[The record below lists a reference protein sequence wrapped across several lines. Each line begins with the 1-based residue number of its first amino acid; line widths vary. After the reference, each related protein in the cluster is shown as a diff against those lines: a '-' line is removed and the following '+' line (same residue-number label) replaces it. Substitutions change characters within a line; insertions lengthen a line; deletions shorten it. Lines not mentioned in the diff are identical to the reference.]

1 MIFKYLTKSF
11 YINLSIIFLIFFL
24 DRASKLYV
32 IYLDKKNLNSKL
44 FSSEFLNIDLIWN
57 EGIAFGL
64 FSFNQNNLGS
74 DIFNSAYLNI
84 VLIWNKGIAFGL
96 FSFNESHLY
105 NILSLIISIIVV
117 ILVIMSLKSH
127 GFKRYS
133 LLMIVGGALG
143 NLHDRI
149 FFNAVPDFID
159 FHIGN
164 FHWFIFN
171 VSDIF
176 ITLGVISMIV
186 LELADNKTEETK

>member
-1 MIFKYLTKSF
+1 MIFKFLSKNF
-11 YINLSIIFLIFFL
+11 YISFSIVALIYFL
-24 DRASKLYV
+24 DRLSKIYV
-32 IYLDKKNLNSKL
+32 IQLDK
-44 FSSEFLNIDLIWN
+44 
-57 EGIAFGL
+57 
-64 FSFNQNNLGS
+64 NNLGS

-96 FSFNESHLY
+96 LSFNESYFY
-105 NILSLIISIIVV
+105 NIISLLISIIIIV
-117 ILVIMSLKSH
+117 LVIMSLKSQ

-159 FHIGN
+159 FHVGN

-176 ITLGVISMIV
+176 ITLGVICMITI
-186 LELADNKTEETK
+186 ELMDKDKYGND

>member
-1 MIFKYLTKSF
+1 MIFKFFSKNF
-11 YINLSIIFLIFFL
+11 YISFSIVALIYFL
-24 DRASKLYV
+24 DRLTKTFV
-32 IYLDKKNLNSKL
+32 IQLDK
-44 FSSEFLNIDLIWN
+44 
-57 EGIAFGL
+57 
-64 FSFNQNNLGS
+64 NNLGS

-96 FSFNESHLY
+96 LSFNESHLY

-159 FHIGN
+159 FHVGN

-176 ITLGVISMIV
+176 ITLGVISMII
-186 LELADNKTEETK
+186 LELVDNKTQKEDDDKNY

>member
-1 MIFKYLTKSF
+1 MIFKFLSKNF
-11 YINLSIIFLIFFL
+11 YISFSMVASIYFL
-24 DRASKLYV
+24 DRLTKMYV
-32 IYLDKKNLNSKL
+32 IQLDK
-44 FSSEFLNIDLIWN
+44 
-57 EGIAFGL
+57 
-64 FSFNQNNLGS
+64 NNLGS

-105 NILSLIISIIVV
+105 NILSLIISIIVL
-117 ILVIMSLKSH
+117 ILVIMALKSQ

-159 FHIGN
+159 FHVGN

-176 ITLGVISMIV
+176 ITLGVIGMIV
-186 LELADNKTEETK
+186 LELVENKTEKTK

>member
-1 MIFKYLTKSF
+1 MIFKFLSKNF
-11 YINLSIIFLIFFL
+11 YISFSIVSLIYFL
-24 DRASKLYV
+24 DRLSKIYV
-32 IYLDKKNLNSKL
+32 IQLDK
-44 FSSEFLNIDLIWN
+44 
-57 EGIAFGL
+57 
-64 FSFNQNNLGS
+64 NNLGS

-96 FSFNESHLY
+96 LSFSETYLY
-105 NILSLIISIIVV
+105 NIISLIIAIIIIV
-117 ILVIMSLKSH
+117 LVIMSLKNK

-176 ITLGVISMIV
+176 ITLGVISMIIV
-186 LELADNKTEETK
+186 ELIEKDNYDNDKKI

>member
-1 MIFKYLTKSF
+1 MIFKFLSKNF
-11 YINLSIIFLIFFL
+11 YINLSIVVLIYFL
-24 DRASKLYV
+24 DRLSKIYV
-32 IYLDKKNLNSKL
+32 IQLDK
-44 FSSEFLNIDLIWN
+44 
-57 EGIAFGL
+57 
-64 FSFNQNNLGS
+64 NNLGS
-74 DIFNSAYLNI
+74 DIFNSTYLNI

-96 FSFNESHLY
+96 LSFNESYLY
-105 NILSLIISIIVV
+105 NIITLIIAIIIIVL
-117 ILVIMSLKSH
+117 IIMSLKSQ

-143 NLHDRI
+143 NLHDRF

-176 ITLGVISMIV
+176 ITFGVISMIV
-186 LELADNKTEETK
+186 LELFDNKNEKL

>member
-1 MIFKYLTKSF
+1 MIFKFLSKNF
-11 YINLSIIFLIFFL
+11 YISLLIVALIYFL
-24 DRASKLYV
+24 DRLSKIYV
-32 IYLDKKNLNSKL
+32 IQLDK
-44 FSSEFLNIDLIWN
+44 
-57 EGIAFGL
+57 
-64 FSFNQNNLGS
+64 NNLGS

-96 FSFNESHLY
+96 LSFSESYFY
-105 NILSLIISIIVV
+105 NIISLIIAIIIIV
-117 ILVIMSLKSH
+117 LVIMSLKSQ

-186 LELADNKTEETK
+186 LELFDNKNEKI

>member
-1 MIFKYLTKSF
+1 MIFKFLSKNF
-11 YINLSIIFLIFFL
+11 YISFSIVSLIYFL
-24 DRASKLYV
+24 DRVSKIYV
-32 IYLDKKNLNSKL
+32 IQLDK
-44 FSSEFLNIDLIWN
+44 
-57 EGIAFGL
+57 
-64 FSFNQNNLGS
+64 NNLGS

-96 FSFNESHLY
+96 LSFNESYLY
-105 NILSLIISIIVV
+105 NIISLIIAIIIIV
-117 ILVIMSLKSH
+117 LVIMSLKSQ

-171 VSDIF
+171 VADIF
-176 ITLGVISMIV
+176 ITMGVFLLIM
-186 LELADNKTEETK
+186 LEFKYNKN

>member
-1 MIFKYLTKSF
+1 MIFKFLSKNF
-11 YINLSIIFLIFFL
+11 YISFSIVALIYFL
-24 DRASKLYV
+24 DRLSKIYV
-32 IYLDKKNLNSKL
+32 IQLDK
-44 FSSEFLNIDLIWN
+44 
-57 EGIAFGL
+57 
-64 FSFNQNNLGS
+64 NNLGS
-74 DIFNSAYLNI
+74 DIFNSTYLNI
-84 VLIWNKGIAFGL
+84 ELIWNKGIAFGL
-96 FSFNESHLY
+96 LSFNESYLY
-105 NILSLIISIIVV
+105 NIISLIIAIIIIVL
-117 ILVIMSLKSH
+117 IIMSLKNQ

-143 NLHDRI
+143 NLYDRI

-186 LELADNKTEETK
+186 LELFDNKNEKI

>member
-1 MIFKYLTKSF
+1 MIFKFLSKNF
-11 YINLSIIFLIFFL
+11 YISFLIVALIYFL
-24 DRASKLYV
+24 DRLSKIYV
-32 IYLDKKNLNSKL
+32 IQLDK
-44 FSSEFLNIDLIWN
+44 
-57 EGIAFGL
+57 
-64 FSFNQNNLGS
+64 NNLGS

-96 FSFNESHLY
+96 LSFNESYLY
-105 NILSLIISIIVV
+105 NIISLIIAIIIIV
-117 ILVIMSLKSH
+117 LVIMSLKSQ

-159 FHIGN
+159 FHVEN

-186 LELADNKTEETK
+186 LELLDNKIEKTK

>member
-1 MIFKYLTKSF
+1 MFKFLSKKFYISFFVVVLIYILDRLTKIF
-11 YINLSIIFLIFFL
+11 IIQ
-24 DRASKLYV
+24 
-32 IYLDKKNLNSKL
+32 LDKNS
-44 FSSEFLNIDLIWN
+44 
-57 EGIAFGL
+57 
-64 FSFNQNNLGS
+64 LGS

-96 FSFNESHLY
+96 FSFEESYLY
-105 NILSLIISIIVV
+105 NILSFIISIIVF
-117 ILVIMSLKSH
+117 ILVIMSVKSK

-159 FHIGN
+159 FHVGN

-186 LELADNKTEETK
+186 LELADNKNEKIKL